1 MTVLHDGDLKE
12 SAMSNPAAI
21 RDLFLHPRPS
31 YPLPDVATLLGV
43 SRRELRA
50 WLESGEL
57 EGVGRDRAVVV
68 PWAELVSFG
77 MEFWSQEVVE
87 EALGADVAAAIPEL
101 LRLTDL
107 EVRIPRMEVVTL
119 ERLAALDGET
129 VSAVLSRELLGLMS
143 EHSPWLSL
151 EVPGFAEA
159 LAWPE
164 WPAMPLP
171 VSGGGGTGAASGA
184 SLRAGRE
191 RRARKATEVGC
202 VCASAMRE
210 VVDGPS
216 AAIH

>member
-1 MTVLHDGDLKE
+1 MAHIE
-12 SAMSNPAAI
+12 NI

-31 YPLPDVATLLGV
+31 YPLPDVAALLGV

-77 MEFWSQEVVE
+77 MELWSQEVVE

-164 WPAMPLP
+164 WPEVPLP
-171 VSGGGGTGAASGA
+171 VPGGGGTGASSGA
-184 SLRAGRE
+184 SSRAGVVRK
-191 RRARKATEVGC
+191 ARKADELGC
-202 VCASAMRE
+202 VCAAAVRE
-210 VVDGPS
+210 SVDRSS
-216 AAIH
+216 AAVH

>member
-1 MTVLHDGDLKE
+1 MTHIIE
-12 SAMSNPAAI
+12 NI
-21 RDLFLHPRPS
+21 RDLFIHSRPS
-31 YPLPDVATLLGV
+31 YPFADVATLLGV

-57 EGVGRDRAVVV
+57 EGVGADGAVVV

-87 EALGADVAAAIPEL
+87 EALGADVTAALPEL
-101 LRLTDL
+101 LRVTDL

-129 VSAVLSRELLGLMS
+129 VSAVLSRELLGLVS

-164 WPAMPLP
+164 WPEVPLP
-171 VSGGGGTGAASGA
+171 ISGGGGSGAASGA
-184 SLRAGRE
+184 GSRVGGMSKK
-191 RRARKATEVGC
+191 RKAGELGC
-202 VCASAMRE
+202 ICAAAVRE

-216 AAIH
+216 AAVH